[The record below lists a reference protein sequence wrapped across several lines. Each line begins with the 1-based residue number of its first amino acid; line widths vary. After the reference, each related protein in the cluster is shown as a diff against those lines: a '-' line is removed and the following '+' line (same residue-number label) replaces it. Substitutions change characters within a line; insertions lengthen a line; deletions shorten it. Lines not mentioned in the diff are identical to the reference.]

1 MVAASILQGT
11 ALMSAL
17 QAEVLVLV
25 LGTLVGQAGASMVG
39 ADTAGT
45 DMAAAK
51 STLMTLTLAQQPSWG
66 QAHGSLQVSNS
77 QQGSQRGK
85 AGKTLSKHLCNA
97 WPQSEG
103 IELHR
108 SASKLLCLSLLG
120 LLSKQHHQLHA
131 YMATI
136 FCVTQSHFAP
146 TTTAYHCHAYG
157 KLASMLKYVSR
168 QVARCNQVGPKT
180 SDYCR
185 ALCLRLS
192 KKQAS

>member
-1 MVAASILQGT
+1 VVAASILQGT

-85 AGKTLSKHLCNA
+85 AGKTLSKYLCNA

-103 IELHR
+103 TELHR

-136 FCVTQSHFAP
+136 FCVTQLYSAP
-146 TTTAYHCHAYG
+146 LQPQLIIVMANLEPCPQKAPVQTVTCKHA
-157 KLASMLKYVSR
+157 
-168 QVARCNQVGPKT
+168 QVCQ
-180 SDYCR
+180 
-185 ALCLRLS
+185 
-192 KKQAS
+192 QASCSLQSSWPQNI